1 MFKHCSDILYIHT
14 RPFSKMVQF
23 EKIYMKYIQ
32 LLFPHQKTL
41 FDQKTKD
48 IYLIYIFNIAM
59 FLKTGIYIYI
69 YFTFSKISIS
79 TCLGCLGL
87 ANK

>member
-1 MFKHCSDILYIHT
+1 
-14 RPFSKMVQF
+14 
-23 EKIYMKYIQ
+23 MKYIQ

-69 YFTFSKISIS
+69 S
-79 TCLGCLGL
+79 LL
-87 ANK
+87 AKLVFLLA

>member
-1 MFKHCSDILYIHT
+1 
-14 RPFSKMVQF
+14 MVQF

-69 YFTFSKISIS
+69 S
-79 TCLGCLGL
+79 LL
-87 ANK
+87 AKLVFLLA